1 MAKCVWAEAGNNP
14 GFRELVKPRRISQH
28 WAGINQQLQLDSRQ
42 MKVLVIGSGGR
53 EHALAWKIKQSPRV
67 EEVFVAPGNAGTAR
81 DAVNVPIDITDI
93 AGLVKFAKVE
103 KIGLTVVGPEIP
115 LSLGVVD
122 AFESE
127 KLRVFGPTQA
137 AAQLESS
144 KAFCKNILR
153 QADVP
158 TADFQV
164 FRDPDDA
171 MRFIKGRYP
180 GERDR
185 CPVVVKADGL
195 AAGKGVIVCKRR
207 DDALNAIDAIGRR
220 REFGKAG
227 SQMVIEERLDGQE
240 ASVLAIT
247 DGKAILPLP
256 PAQDH
261 KPAFDGDTGPN
272 TGGMGAYCPTP
283 MVDDA
288 MMAWIEE
295 HVLVPTIHTMKRN
308 RRPFRGVLYAG
319 LMLTQ
324 AGPKILEY
332 NCRFGDPECQPLLMR
347 LKSDVMDILEGVADQ
362 TLGEIDMPVWDERP
376 AICVVMASQGY
387 PGEYQKGK
395 PITGIDAADELP
407 DVKVFHAGTRLD
419 GDTVVT
425 DGGRVLGVTAL
436 GDSIS
441 VAKLNAYTAVQKVRW
456 AGSWCRK
463 DISDKAL
470 QFVAQQET

>member
-1 MAKCVWAEAGNNP
+1 
-14 GFRELVKPRRISQH
+14 
-28 WAGINQQLQLDSRQ
+28 
-42 MKVLVIGSGGR
+42 MKVLIIGNGGR

-67 EEVFVAPGNAGTAR
+67 TEVFVAPGNAGTAR
-81 DAVNVPIDITDI
+81 DAVNVPIQAEDI
-93 AGLVKFAKVE
+93 AGLIKFAKAE
-103 KIGLTVVGPEIP
+103 KIGLTVVGPEAP
-115 LSLGVVD
+115 LALGVVD

-127 KLRVFGPTQA
+127 KLRIFGPSQA
-137 AAQLESS
+137 AAQLEAS
-144 KAFCKNILR
+144 KAFCKNLLR

-171 MRFIKGRYP
+171 MRFIKGRFP

-207 DDALNAIDAIGRR
+207 DDALDAIDRISRR

-227 SQMVIEERLDGQE
+227 SQMIIEERLEGPE

-247 DGKAILPLP
+247 DGRTILPLP

-261 KPAFDGDTGPN
+261 KPAFDGDAGPN

-283 MVDDA
+283 VVDDA
-288 MMAWIEE
+288 LMAWIEE

-308 RRPFRGVLYAG
+308 RKPFRGVLYAG
-319 LMLTQ
+319 LMITPQ
-324 AGPKILEY
+324 SGPKVLEY
-332 NCRFGDPECQPLLMR
+332 NCRFGDPECQPLIMR
-347 LKSDVMDILEGVADQ
+347 LKSDLMDILEAVVDRQLDQ
-362 TLGEIDMPVWDERP
+362 IDAPEWDSRP

-387 PGEYQKGK
+387 PGEYVKGK
-395 PITGIDAADELP
+395 PITGIEAADALP
-407 DVKVFHAGTRLD
+407 DVKVFHAGTRLEN
-419 GDTVVT
+419 DTILT

-436 GDSIS
+436 GESIS
-441 VAKLNAYTAVQKVRW
+441 VAKLNAYTAVQKIRW
-456 AGSWCRK
+456 AGGWCRK
-463 DISDKAL
+463 DISDKAVQYL
-470 QFVAQQET
+470 AQQSAELS

>member
-1 MAKCVWAEAGNNP
+1 
-14 GFRELVKPRRISQH
+14 
-28 WAGINQQLQLDSRQ
+28 
-42 MKVLVIGSGGR
+42 MKVLIIGNGGR

-67 EEVFVAPGNAGTAR
+67 TDVFVAPGNAGTAR
-81 DAVNVPIDITDI
+81 DAVNVPIAAEDI
-93 AGLVKFAKVE
+93 AGLIKFAKAE
-103 KIGLTVVGPEIP
+103 KIGLTVVGPEAP
-115 LSLGVVD
+115 LALGVVD

-127 KLRVFGPTQA
+127 KLRIFGPSQA
-137 AAQLESS
+137 ASQLESS
-144 KAFCKNILR
+144 KAFCKNLLR

-171 MRFIKGRYP
+171 MRFIKGRFP

-207 DDALNAIDAIGRR
+207 DDALDAIDRISRR

-227 SQMVIEERLDGQE
+227 SQMIIEERLEGPE

-247 DGKAILPLP
+247 DGRTILPLP

-283 MVDDA
+283 IVDDA
-288 MMAWIEE
+288 LMAWIEE
-295 HVLVPTIHTMKRN
+295 HVLVPTVHTMKRN
-308 RRPFRGVLYAG
+308 RKPFRGVLYAG
-319 LMLTQ
+319 LMITPQ
-324 AGPKILEY
+324 SGPKVLEY
-332 NCRFGDPECQPLLMR
+332 NCRFGDPECQPLIMR
-347 LKSDVMDILEGVADQ
+347 LKSDLMDILEAVVDQ
-362 TLGEIDMPVWDERP
+362 QLDQIDAPEWDTRP

-387 PGEYQKGK
+387 PGDYEKGR
-395 PITGIDAADELP
+395 PITGIDAADALP
-407 DVKVFHAGTRLD
+407 DVKVFHAGTRLEN
-419 GDTVVT
+419 DTVLT

-436 GDSIS
+436 GDTIS
-441 VAKLNAYTAVQKVRW
+441 VAKLNAYTAVQKIRW
-456 AGSWCRK
+456 AGGWCRK

-470 QFVAQQET
+470 QYIAQQSAELS